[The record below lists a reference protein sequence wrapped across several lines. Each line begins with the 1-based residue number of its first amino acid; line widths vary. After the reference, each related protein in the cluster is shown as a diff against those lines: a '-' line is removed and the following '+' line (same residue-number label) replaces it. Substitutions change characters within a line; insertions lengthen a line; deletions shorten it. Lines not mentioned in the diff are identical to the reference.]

1 MPAKAGV
8 APIAS
13 AKAEATVV
21 DNLPADIP
29 ITARELEVL
38 ETYLA
43 DLIDQLLYDASADQS
58 GSAPK

>member
-1 MPAKAGV
+1 MPATAGV

-13 AKAEATVV
+13 AKAEFTVV

-38 ETYLA
+38 ETYLS
-43 DLIDQLLYDASADQS
+43 DLIDQLLGDTLAGGD